1 MGLEYHHCRG
11 TQVTSNIGG
20 SGERWGWGGHTQD
33 ANHDNQ
39 QRTQSANNN
48 TDKQE
53 QHLLHTGFRKCTS
66 ISYSLSYTSLQPLF
80 TSCFLPSC
88 GRYVQSTFLFLCHT
102 HIPSS
107 KHDNASSCRVDYAE
121 ITMGPHPWTVKVYAQ
136 LFQ

>member
-20 SGERWGWGGHTQD
+20 VGRGGGGEETCRMQTMTTSRGHRVQTITLTNRNSTCYTQD
-33 ANHDNQ
+33 LG
-39 QRTQSANNN
+39 SAHPYP
-48 TDKQE
+48 T
-53 QHLLHTGFRKCTS
+53 LRL
-66 ISYSLSYTSLQPLF
+66 TSLQPLF

-88 GRYVQSTFLFLCHT
+88 GRYVQPTFLFLCHT

>member
-1 MGLEYHHCRG
+1 M
-11 TQVTSNIGG
+11 
-20 SGERWGWGGHTQD
+20 QD

-53 QHLLHTGFRKCTS
+53 QHLLRTGFRKCTS
-66 ISYSLSYTSLQPLF
+66 ISYSLSYILWAT
-80 TSCFLPSC
+80 T
-88 GRYVQSTFLFLCHT
+88 TFLFLCHT
-102 HIPSS
+102 HIHVPSS